1 LTLLGILFAPFI
13 IVTMYG
19 TVYVGAVHVFQ
30 ILMGY
35 FFLTLVN
42 SIFVCS
48 LIGAGKESEYTSAL
62 HAGSALLVA
71 AIVIGTML
79 AGARGAAWGVVVG
92 ECCTM
97 LVMLR
102 ATRSVIALP
111 VKAMLIH
118 PAIAAAGMAVCAL
131 SLSQLPVLMQ
141 AIPSLIVFGVLASV
155 LKVVDAKEIQF
166 LREKIV

>member
-1 LTLLGILFAPFI
+1 
-13 IVTMYG
+13 
-19 TVYVGAVHVFQ
+19 
-30 ILMGY
+30 
-35 FFLTLVN
+35 
-42 SIFVCS
+42 
-48 LIGAGKESEYTSAL
+48 
-62 HAGSALLVA
+62 
-71 AIVIGTML
+71 
-79 AGARGAAWGVVVG
+79 
-92 ECCTM
+92 M